1 MSRGSLVVAAAVAA
15 LTVSA
20 PASAD
25 QSRSVTAT
33 GAAQEKVTPKHR
45 KSNASINAAVDKAR
59 AKGIAGAMAE
69 AHEYALKYA
78 RAAGLKLGAI
88 ISVSDAQSNNG
99 FGYYGG
105 PGFFGPFGPNQF
117 CGTVSQPVI
126 KVVGGKR
133 KRVGSKRVH
142 RCFVPPFETT
152 TLTVTYSAS

>member
-1 MSRGSLVVAAAVAA
+1 MSRGTLVVAAAVAA

-25 QSRSVTAT
+25 QAKSVTAT
-33 GAAQEKVTPKHR
+33 GAAQEKVTPKDR
-45 KSNASINAAVDKAR
+45 KSNASINAAVDAAR

-69 AHEYALKYA
+69 AREYALKYA
-78 RAAGLKLGAI
+78 RAANLTLGAI
-88 ISVSDAQSNNG
+88 VSVSDAQSNG

-142 RCFVPPFETT
+142 RCFVPPFEIS